1 MGSMNVQAIN
11 LRKWR
16 NMCGVVMQDGKMF
29 SDTVLNNIVLDDEHI
44 DYDRLREVCRIAQI
58 EDEINS
64 MPKGFETKIGETG
77 RGLSGGQKQR
87 LLIARAL
94 YRNPEFLFLDEATNS
109 LDVINEKKITDALS
123 AAFKDRT
130 VIVVAHRLSTIRNAD
145 QIVVLDKG
153 VIVEIGNHET
163 LMEKKGYYHA
173 LVSSQMQC

>member
-1 MGSMNVQAIN
+1 MA
-11 LRKWR
+11 R
-16 NMCGVVMQDGKMF
+16 
-29 SDTVLNNIVLDDEHI
+29 
-44 DYDRLREVCRIAQI
+44 
-58 EDEINS
+58 
-64 MPKGFETKIGETG
+64 
-77 RGLSGGQKQR
+77 KQR

-163 LMEKKGYYHA
+163 LMEKKRYYHA